1 MENKNASALK
11 SSFKTEGFSF
21 EYLESELDATVL
33 WESHCHSQYEMIAVS
48 EGRISIMIEGRSYS
62 LRANEV
68 AIIPPLYYHTL
79 TADKKGVYKRVT
91 VLFDRAS
98 IPEVLWEHF
107 EAQGLAELI
116 FSSNQVSELRR
127 VCCSDKTALYAPLA
141 ESLMIGMMYER
152 IDSGASDNETEV
164 DELLNRIISYIDEH
178 LCERLCLDD
187 IAAHTARSK
196 SSVCH
201 LFREKMR
208 ISPKQY
214 VLQKR
219 LALAEKLI
227 RDGTPPT
234 VAAIQVGYENYSDF
248 YRMYTKHIRR
258 APSNDKAR

>member
-1 MENKNASALK
+1 MENKNTSALK
-11 SSFKTEGFSF
+11 SSFRTEGFSF
-21 EYLESELDATVL
+21 EYLESELDTTVL
-33 WESHCHSQYEMIAVS
+33 WESHCHSKYEMIAVS
-48 EGRISIMIEGRSYS
+48 EGSIGIMIEGRSYR
-62 LRANEV
+62 LRANQV

-79 TADKKGVYKRVT
+79 TSDKKGVYKRVT
-91 VLFDRAS
+91 VLFDKAA

-107 EAQGLAELI
+107 DGQGLTEPIFYSHQINELK
-116 FSSNQVSELRR
+116 R
-127 VCCSDKTALYAPLA
+127 VCCSEQTELYGPLA
-141 ESLMIGMMYER
+141 ESLMVRMMYER

-164 DELLNRIISYIDEH
+164 DELLNRIISYIDGH
-178 LCERLCLDD
+178 LCEKLCLDD

-214 VLQKR
+214 ILQKR

-248 YRMYTKHIRR
+248 YRVYTKHIRR
-258 APSNDKAR
+258 MPSSDKS